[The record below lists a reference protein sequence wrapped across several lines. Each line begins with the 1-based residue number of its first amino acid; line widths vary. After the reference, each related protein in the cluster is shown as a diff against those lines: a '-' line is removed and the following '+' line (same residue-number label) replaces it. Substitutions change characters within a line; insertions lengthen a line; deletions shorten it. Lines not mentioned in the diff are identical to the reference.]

1 MRPCLV
7 SKGAFCSLSWYS
19 VWIPSAC
26 VTQLML
32 TDSYMSPRA
41 HLIWF
46 ILLLRLELFSLSN
59 RTETLCLWGGGCIL
73 YQVSEQ
79 SAAKP
84 KIMWVLLR
92 LQFIYR
98 GAIAEV
104 QAKNQLH
111 SHFSKVINPPKL
123 NFHALTL
130 QSLLFRARKPD
141 EYTINHL
148 HRSTLPRLR
157 SLRIISVPTESVP
170 PNKAFQIAA
179 SLLSPF
185 RSQLLFFFFQFY
197 DCCDSV
203 ATTPHALLP
212 FAHTTQCWPAKIRH
226 QLRVIGHIKGP
237 RRPTSPRLASSRL
250 ASQRRTRLSIHVA
263 IDGTLLTSCS
273 DTPLHLANVCSLCTR
288 ESPCRHS
295 STRVQ
300 TKWAWSAHKR
310 TLAYKHRSQLKVRRR
325 I

>member
-1 MRPCLV
+1 
-7 SKGAFCSLSWYS
+7 
-19 VWIPSAC
+19 
-26 VTQLML
+26 ML

-46 ILLLRLELFSLSN
+46 ILLLRLELFNLSN
-59 RTETLCLWGGGCIL
+59 RTETLCLWGRGCIL

-84 KIMWVLLR
+84 KKMWVLLR

-98 GAIAEV
+98 GAIAKV
-104 QAKNQLH
+104 QAKNQFH

-130 QSLLFRARKPD
+130 QSLLFRARKPN

-157 SLRIISVPTESVP
+157 SLSIISVPTESVP

-185 RSQLLFFFFQFY
+185 RSQLFFFSQFY
-197 DCCDSV
+197 DCCDCV
-203 ATTPHALLP
+203 AAPSRSSPLCTHSPVLTGQDKTSAARHR
-212 FAHTTQCWPAKIRH
+212 AH
-226 QLRVIGHIKGP
+226 KGP
-237 RRPTSPRLASSRL
+237 AAPHLASPHLTSPRLAS
-250 ASQRRTRLSIHVA
+250 QRGTRLSIHVA
-263 IDGTLLTSCS
+263 IDGTLLTFCS